1 MDPFLAAWLDTGRE
15 EGGYVDN
22 PKDSG
27 GPTNHGI
34 TEQVARAHGYRGHMR
49 DLPVDRAR
57 EIAREQY
64 WNSMRL
70 DDVAR
75 LSVPIA
81 KELFDTGFNAGQ
93 TTAVRFLQRCL
104 NVANREQLDYPDIT
118 ADGLMGR
125 LSIAS
130 LTAFLTVRNERGEL
144 WMLRALNGLQAAHYI
159 ELAERR
165 VKDEAFVFGWIL
177 NRVRIAGE
185 LSS

>member
-1 MDPFLAAWLDTGRE
+1 MDAFLSAWLDTGRA
-15 EGGYVDN
+15 EGGYVND
-22 PKDSG
+22 PRDSG

-49 DLPVDRAR
+49 DLPSDTAR
-57 EIAREQY
+57 EIAKAQY
-64 WNSMRL
+64 WDSMRL

-93 TTAVRFLQRCL
+93 GTAVRFLQRCL
-104 NVANREQLDYPDIT
+104 NVANRQAHDYPDVT
-118 ADGLMGR
+118 VDGLMGR
-125 LSIAS
+125 LSVAS
-130 LTAFLTVRNERGEL
+130 LSAFLNVRKRSGEL
-144 WMLRALNGLQAAHYI
+144 WMLRALNGLQAAYYI

-165 VKDEAFVFGWIL
+165 EKDEAFVFGWIL

-185 LSS
+185 ITS